1 VGQDIQS
8 SGFSREDLDKFNI
21 RLKEETDLLRSW
33 FDSNSFCTDY
43 PMIGIELEGWLI
55 DENSLPNPRAPK
67 FLEQLSNSQIVP
79 EISTFNF
86 EINSNPYRFSDDVFS
101 SLANELSDIWTECE
115 SSAEK
120 LNSKAILMGTLATLR
135 PEMLSLD
142 YISSNKRFLVMNNQ
156 VMNFRKGEPLK
167 IHLEGKDEV
176 KLEVDS
182 VITECAA
189 TSLQIHL
196 GVNQENAKRY
206 YNASLISSAFT
217 VAMSANSPYFFGKEL
232 WDESRIAAFEQSV
245 EMKSFKGRNGD
256 IITRVTMGDGYIQDS
271 LFELFD
277 ENQKLYPVLLP
288 ELDQNSSH
296 ENLDHLKLH
305 NGTIWRWT
313 RPIIG
318 ESPGG
323 KKHLRIEQ
331 RTPSS
336 GPTIVDSIANS
347 VFFVGLCDY
356 LAQLEVAPE
365 ELLSFQDNRDNFYL
379 ASKQSLY
386 CRVTWLDGK
395 KHDMIKLIK
404 HELLPGIKESLM
416 KRNISKKDIEYYID
430 YIIQGRLDSGINGAR
445 WQKAWIHC
453 HGKKFQ
459 QLMEVYAEN
468 QKSGK
473 PVHEWS
479 L

>member
-1 VGQDIQS
+1 MGQDIQS
-8 SGFSREDLDKFNI
+8 SRFSQEDLEKFKK
-21 RLKEETDLLRSW
+21 RLEQETNLLKSW
-33 FDSNSFCTDY
+33 FDENSFCKAS
-43 PMIGIELEGWLI
+43 PKIGIELEGWLV
-55 DENSLPNPRAPK
+55 DKNSLPAPK
-67 FLEQLSNSQIVP
+67 SPDFLNSLSHKQIVP

-86 EINSNPYRFSDDVFS
+86 EINSNPYPFTGKSFR
-101 SLANELSDIWTECE
+101 ELSDEMNSIW
-115 SSAEK
+115 SSCNKAALS
-120 LNSKAILMGTLATLR
+120 LNIRPVLMGTLATLR

-142 YISSNKRFLVMNNQ
+142 YISSNNRYRVMNNQ
-156 VMNFRKGEPLK
+156 IMDFRNGEPLH
-167 IHLEGKDEV
+167 IHLEGKDEIDIDM
-176 KLEVDS
+176 DS

-196 GVNQENAKRY
+196 GVNQQNAKRY
-206 YNASLISSAFT
+206 YNASLIASAFA
-217 VAMSANSPYFFGKEL
+217 VAVSANSPYFFGKEL

-245 EMKSFKGRNGD
+245 EMKDFKGRGGEYV
-256 IITRVTMGDGYIQDS
+256 TRVTMGDGYVQDS
-271 LFELFD
+271 LFELFK
-277 ENQKLYPVLLP
+277 ENIDLYSVLLP
-288 ELDQNSSH
+288 ELQESSPL

-318 ESPGG
+318 DSPNG

-336 GPTIVDSIANS
+336 GPTIADSIANS
-347 VFFVGLCDY
+347 MFFLGLCDF
-356 LAQLEVAPE
+356 LARMAKAPE
-365 ELLSFQDNRDNFYL
+365 DLLSFYDNKENFYL

-395 KHDMIKLIK
+395 KHDMIHLIK
-404 HELLPGIKESLM
+404 NQLLPGIKESLQ
-416 KRNISKKDIEYYID
+416 KRKIAQEDIDYYIGS
-430 YIIQGRLDSGINGAR
+430 IIQGRLDTGINGAR
-445 WQKAWIHC
+445 WQKAWIHF

-459 QLMEVYAEN
+459 ELMEVYVEN

-473 PVHEWS
+473 PVHLWS

>member
-33 FDSNSFCTDY
+33 FDTNEFCTDE
-43 PMIGIELEGWLI
+43 PMIGIELEGWLV
-55 DENSLPNPRAPK
+55 DENSLPNPQAPE
-67 FLEQLSNSQIVP
+67 FLKALDHEQIVP

-86 EINSNPYRFSDDVFS
+86 EINSNPYKFTKDAFT
-101 SLANELSDIWTECE
+101 SLLNEVNDIWSKCE
-115 SSAEK
+115 ASANK
-120 LNSKAILMGTLATLR
+120 LDSKVILMGTLATLR

-142 YISSNKRFLVMNNQ
+142 YISSNNRYLVMNNQ

-176 KLEVDS
+176 KLEMDS

-196 GVNQENAKRY
+196 GVNQKNAKRY

-256 IITRVTMGDGYIQDS
+256 IVTRVTMGDGYVEDS

-277 ENQKLYPVLLP
+277 ENQKSYPVLLP
-288 ELDQNSSH
+288 EINKDSELRD
-296 ENLDHLKLH
+296 LDHLKLH

-318 ESPGG
+318 DSPGG

-336 GPTIVDSIANS
+336 GPTVVDSIANS
-347 VFFVGLCDY
+347 VFFLGLCDY
-356 LAQLEVAPE
+356 LAQMEVAPE
-365 ELLSFQDNRDNFYL
+365 SLLSFEENRDNFYL

-386 CRVTWLDGK
+386 CRVNWIDGK

-404 HELLPGIKESLM
+404 NELLPGIKESLL
-416 KRNISKKDIEYYID
+416 KRGISKKDIEYYID
-430 YIIQGRLDSGINGAR
+430 YIIQGRLDTGINGAR

-459 QLMEVYAEN
+459 ELMEVYAEN
-468 QKSGK
+468 QRSGK